1 MRAAAPAVPSYIYSI
16 GGLRLAFPSL
26 SVEMAFAQQAALL
39 RGVVPDSW
47 LATEVLSQGQNLYL
61 TREMC
66 WVLQIPGP
74 TSTLSPPGVAAGANG
89 MVDAYL
95 MKPRSQIELNEM
107 VSFLQPDQSQ
117 GPRFV
122 AVVGVKGPVAP
133 AAVCNGL
140 ELPIVVVNQIYTFTE
155 KAFVEHVLS
164 SLGLTVDPTSDS
176 YRAVLSAFQSF
187 LQLADNGGNTP
198 EHRAVNYLTLRYP
211 DLYSMALEM
220 LSGPLTGDLA
230 PAPYSFAGITTA
242 RPEVQGNR
250 ELVDVQFHYVQR
262 MRRQKVSWFCRV
274 DTTGQFPFLVSPLSR
289 YYPHP

>member
-1 MRAAAPAVPSYIYSI
+1 VISSENPGVAPADCGCGGNAAAAPAAPSYIYSI
-16 GGLRLAFPSL
+16 GGLRLGFPSL

-117 GPRFV
+117 GQRFV

-133 AAVCNGL
+133 LRSVTAWSCRL
-140 ELPIVVVNQIYTFTE
+140 WWSTRSTPLPKKHLWNMCC
-155 KAFVEHVLS
+155 
-164 SLGLTVDPTSDS
+164 P
-176 YRAVLSAFQSF
+176 
-187 LQLADNGGNTP
+187 P
-198 EHRAVNYLTLRYP
+198 
-211 DLYSMALEM
+211 
-220 LSGPLTGDLA
+220 SG
-230 PAPYSFAGITTA
+230 
-242 RPEVQGNR
+242 
-250 ELVDVQFHYVQR
+250 
-262 MRRQKVSWFCRV
+262 
-274 DTTGQFPFLVSPLSR
+274 
-289 YYPHP
+289 